1 MDIVLATPILL
12 FTSLVCQTLARA
24 SSRVWHARLAVHVVK
39 SMAVVHELI
48 DFLTE
53 VESVI
58 TQIRDG
64 EYGISVDNAL
74 LNAEWLLRDI
84 LVIEDL
90 LPQEDGEA
98 LTAAITTVV
107 VDLQVIASVVLCM
120 QLTCMLG

>member
-1 MDIVLATPILL
+1 M
-12 FTSLVCQTLARA
+12 
-24 SSRVWHARLAVHVVK
+24 
-39 SMAVVHELI
+39 
-48 DFLTE
+48 
-53 VESVI
+53 
-58 TQIRDG
+58 
-64 EYGISVDNAL
+64 DNAL